1 MELLEQL
8 ESRVTELLDKLDR
21 LGAENVPLRAEYPA
35 VVAEKAVLEEENRK
49 LRDALTQ
56 EEHLR
61 VEALKRIDALLRRI
75 QEHDSVE

>member
-8 ESRVTELLDKLDR
+8 ESRVTELLDRLDR
-21 LGAENVPLRAEYPA
+21 LGAENVRLRDDSCAI
-35 VVAEKAVLEEENRK
+35 VAEKAVLEEENHK

>member
-21 LGAENVPLRAEYPA
+21 LEAENVRLRSESSA

>member
-8 ESRVTELLDKLDR
+8 ESRVTELLDRLDR
-21 LGAENVPLRAEYPA
+21 LAAENVRLRAESSA
-35 VVAEKAVLEEENRK
+35 IVAEKAVLEEENRK
-49 LRDALTQ
+49 LHDALTQ

>member
-1 MELLEQL
+1 M
-8 ESRVTELLDKLDR
+8 S
-21 LGAENVPLRAEYPA
+21 ASVPSPPPLWRK
-35 VVAEKAVLEEENRK
+35 KAVLEEENRK